1 MSITLSRREF
11 LELSAGTSAMASMA
25 PGMTMMEDELTA
37 PVIGDLI
44 QRGHECVLPGTGLTH
59 RALMGG
65 GQAIMIDPATGTL
78 LGASDSRKDGM
89 ALGY

>member
-44 QRGHECVLPGTGLTH
+44 QRGHERVLPDRPDAPHT
-59 RALMGG
+59 
-65 GQAIMIDPATGTL
+65 
-78 LGASDSRKDGM
+78 DGRRSSHHDRSGNRHC
-89 ALGY
+89 A